1 MKNTLTTHISR
12 ILVVLLHFFNDVNVK
27 TSSCYIY
34 SMLSKHLLV
43 TFFHSLLKEP
53 QGPQLLTTR
62 TPQFSTHKAQH
73 GWALPCPQLGWGH
86 VSSRGPLFTAW
97 QSQQQQH
104 TKIQTDFL
112 AVSAED
118 RDAQSETRSAH
129 THTQSS

>member
-53 QGPQLLTTR
+53 QRPQLLTTR
-62 TPQFSTHKAQH
+62 TPQFSNSIKAQH

-112 AVSAED
+112 HKIEMQCTVH
-118 RDAQSETRSAH
+118 SAH
-129 THTQSS
+129 CTHTQKN